1 MSKRKYN
8 KKSEYWK
15 KFDKSQPLDNV
26 MISNS
31 AQWSPE
37 LSGEG
42 FYQSIASQYTRSGK
56 VDTQTRKNRAALGT
70 KASKYENIHKG
81 LLPYHF
87 SAEGIH
93 IREAIELCQKAY
105 CNISI
110 FRNAIDIMAEFA
122 NAEILLEGGSEVAR
136 SFIQKWFDKIN
147 LWFLKDQ
154 FFREYYRSGNVFLYT
169 LEGKINLNDLR
180 KSYRSEIL
188 GLKGKIPLRYIILN
202 PYDIV
207 RRHSSSFSDSLYE
220 KILSEYEI
228 ERLKTPKNDLDRQ
241 IFESLSPDAKKK
253 VNDNAYLRDGVK
265 VPLDPKYLRYCFY
278 KKQDYEPFAIPFGF
292 PVLDDINFK
301 LELKKIDQAITRTIE
316 NVILLITMG
325 AEPDKGG
332 VNPANMVAMQKLF
345 QNESVGRVLVS
356 DYTTKAQFVIPEINK
371 VLGAEKYAIVN
382 QDIKEGLQNIIVGQE
397 KFSNTAVKAEIFLER
412 LKESRNAFL
421 KQFLQPEINQI
432 CKNLGMKSIPKAKFE
447 EVNVK
452 DETQLQRV
460 TTRLMEIGI
469 LTPQQGVDVMKTGVF
484 PDSKEISPAQE
495 KFVEERE
502 MGYYNPL
509 VGGVPMIEGEGAS
522 ETPQS
527 AGRPAGTS
535 GIPKESTSKETYGR
549 TDIQNVVYATE
560 QFSEEAKKILKTH
573 KKIKRFNKSH
583 QKLLSELCSK
593 IIVSSET
600 DNWHKDFEAIVKD
613 SEKIMDLD
621 TLPGIN
627 EICAEHQI
635 EEYPAALLY
644 HSKKIKNEKSV

>member
-1 MSKRKYN
+1 MAKRKYN
-8 KKSEYWK
+8 KKSDYWK
-15 KFDKSQPLDNV
+15 KFEKSEPLDNI

-31 AQWSPE
+31 VQWSPE
-37 LSGEG
+37 TSGEG
-42 FYQSIASQYTRSGK
+42 FYEAIANQYERPGKADTR
-56 VDTQTRKNRAALGT
+56 TRKNRAASGT
-70 KASKYENIHKG
+70 KVNKYSNIHKG

-122 NAEILLEGGSEVAR
+122 NAEILLEGGSEVAKN
-136 SFIQKWFDKIN
+136 FISKWFDKIN

-154 FFREYYRSGNVFLYT
+154 FFREYYRSGNVFMYT
-169 LEGKINLNDLR
+169 LEGKIDLNDLR
-180 KSYRSEIL
+180 KSYRTEIL
-188 GLKGKIPLRYIILN
+188 GLKGKLPLRYIVLN
-202 PYDIV
+202 PYDVV

-241 IFESLSPDAKKK
+241 IFESLSPEAQKKIK
-253 VNDNAYLRDGVK
+253 NNAYLRDGVK

-332 VNPANMVAMQKLF
+332 INPANMVAMQKLF
-345 QNESVGRVLVS
+345 QNESIGRVLVS

-371 VLGAEKYAIVN
+371 VLGPEKYAIVN
-382 QDIKEGLQNIIVGQE
+382 QDIREGLQNIVVGQE

-432 CKNLGMKSIPKAKFE
+432 CKDLGMRSAPVAKFE

-469 LTPQQGVDVMKTGVF
+469 LTPQQGVDVMKTGIF
-484 PDSKEISPAQE
+484 PDSNDISPAQE

-509 VGGVPMIEGEGAS
+509 VGGVPMIEGEGMS
-522 ETPQS
+522 QTPKS
-527 AGRPAGTS
+527 SGRPVGTS
-535 GIPKESTSKETYGR
+535 GIPKESTSKELYGR
-549 TDIQNVVYATE
+549 KDIQDVVYATE
-560 QFSEEAKKILKTH
+560 EFNDKAKKILKSH
-573 KKIKRFNKSH
+573 KNIKRFNKEH

-593 IIVSSET
+593 VVVSFEKE
-600 DNWHKDFEAIVKD
+600 NW
-613 SEKIMDLD
+613 EKEIESLIKNPESIL
-621 TLPGIN
+621 TLNTIN
-627 EICAEHQI
+627 GVTEICAEHQI

-644 HSKKIKNEKSV
+644 HSKKNKNKKSV

>member
-1 MSKRKYN
+1 MSKRKYT
-8 KKSEYWK
+8 KKSDYWK
-15 KFDKSQPLDNV
+15 KFEQSQPLDNV

-31 AQWSPE
+31 AEWSPE
-37 LSGEG
+37 TSGEG
-42 FYQSIASQYTRSGK
+42 FYESIANEYSRGGKSDTR
-56 VDTQTRKNRAALGT
+56 TRKNAAASAT
-70 KASKYENIHKG
+70 KAGKYVNIHKG
-81 LLPYHF
+81 LLPYNY
-87 SAEGIH
+87 SSEGIH

-122 NAEILLEGGSEVAR
+122 NAEILLEGGSEVAKN
-136 SFIQKWFDKIN
+136 FIYKWFDKIN

-169 LEGKINLNDLR
+169 LEGKIDLNDLR
-180 KSYRSEIL
+180 KSYRTEIL

-220 KILSEYEI
+220 KILSQYEI
-228 ERLKTPKNDLDRQ
+228 ERLKTPKNDLDKQ
-241 IFESLSPDAKKK
+241 ILESLTPEAQKKI
-253 VNDNAYLRDGVK
+253 NDKAFLRDGVK
-265 VPLDPKYLRYCFY
+265 IALDPKYLRYCFY

-332 VNPANMVAMQKLF
+332 INPANMIAMQKLF
-345 QNESVGRVLVS
+345 QNESIGRVLVS

-382 QDIKEGLQNIIVGQE
+382 QDIREGLQNIVVGQE

-421 KQFLQPEINQI
+421 KQFLQPEIDQI
-432 CKNLGMKSIPKAKFE
+432 CKDLGMKSIPKAKFE

-469 LTPQQGVDVMKTGVF
+469 LTPQQGVDVMKTGIF
-484 PDSKEISPAQE
+484 PDSGDISPAQE

-509 VGGVPMIEGEGAS
+509 VGGVPMIEGEGES
-522 ETPQS
+522 QTPKS
-527 AGRPAGTS
+527 AGRPTGTS
-535 GIPKESTSKETYGR
+535 GIPKESTSKELYGR
-549 TDIQNVVYATE
+549 EDIQSVVYATE
-560 QFSEEAKKILKTH
+560 EFGEKAKKILKSH
-573 KKIKRFNKSH
+573 RKIKRFNKDH

-593 IIVSSET
+593 VVVSYEKDRWESEV
-600 DNWHKDFEAIVKD
+600 EALIKNPELILNLNTI
-613 SEKIMDLD
+613 S
-621 TLPGIN
+621 GIEN
-627 EICAEHQI
+627 ICNEHQI

-644 HSKKIKNEKSV
+644 HSKKIKNKKSV

>member
-1 MSKRKYN
+1 MAKRKYT

-15 KFDKSQPLDNV
+15 KFDQSQPLGNI

-42 FYQSIASQYTRSGK
+42 FYQSIASEYSRGGK

-110 FRNAIDIMAEFA
+110 FRNAIDIMSEFA
-122 NAEILLEGGSEVAR
+122 NAEIMLEGGSEVAR
-136 SFIQKWFDKIN
+136 NFIQKWFDKIN

-169 LEGKINLNDLR
+169 LEGKIDLNDLR
-180 KSYRSEIL
+180 RSYRTEIL

-228 ERLKTPKNDLDRQ
+228 ERLKSPKNDLDKQ
-241 IFESLSPDAKKK
+241 IFESLSPEAKKK
-253 VNDNAYLRDGVK
+253 VKDNAYLRDGVK

-292 PVLDDINFK
+292 SVLDDINFK

-332 VNPANMVAMQKLF
+332 VNPTNMVAMQKLF

-371 VLGAEKYAIVN
+371 VLGAEKYEIVN

-432 CKNLGMKSIPKAKFE
+432 CKNLGMKSIPQAKFE

-484 PDSKEISPAQE
+484 PESKEISPAQE

-509 VGGVPMIEGEGAS
+509 VGGVPMIEGETS
-522 ETPQS
+522 TQTPKS
-527 AGRPAGTS
+527 AGRPTGTS
-535 GIPKESTSKETYGR
+535 GIPKEAAAKETYGR

-560 QFSEEAKKILKTH
+560 QFTEEAKKILKTH
-573 KKIKRFNKSH
+573 KKIKRLNKGH
-583 QKLLSELCSK
+583 QKLISELCSK
-593 IIVSSET
+593 IVVSSEQE
-600 DNWHKDFEAIVKD
+600 NWNKNFESVVKD
-613 SEKIMDLD
+613 SEKIMDLN
-621 TLPGIN
+621 TLEGVDK
-627 EICAEHQI
+627 ICLEHQI

-644 HSKKIKNEKSV
+644 HSKKNKSKKSV